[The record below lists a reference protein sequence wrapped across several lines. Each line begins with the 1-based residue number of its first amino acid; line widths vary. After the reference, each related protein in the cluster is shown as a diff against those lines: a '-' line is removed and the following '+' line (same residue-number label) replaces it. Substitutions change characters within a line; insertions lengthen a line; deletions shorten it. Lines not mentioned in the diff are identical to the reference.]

1 MRKGIENIHCV
12 PGVRLR
18 PLGQLSI
25 VGRVKLY
32 NFILKF
38 SLKPKVFWWNVFLNL
53 CYNNPYLHK
62 QKGLEMEDSVMMFG
76 VLGLLFCIS
85 IFALWIW
92 ALVDIIS
99 STFND
104 VAIKIVWFLL
114 VFFIPFLGFIL
125 YVILGKSMK
134 IPKNTTDLNQKYDAL
149 ERIKK
154 LYDSGALNE
163 TEFEAE
169 KQKIMGQN

>member
-1 MRKGIENIHCV
+1 
-12 PGVRLR
+12 
-18 PLGQLSI
+18 
-25 VGRVKLY
+25 
-32 NFILKF
+32 
-38 SLKPKVFWWNVFLNL
+38 
-53 CYNNPYLHK
+53 
-62 QKGLEMEDSVMMFG
+62 MEDSVMMFG

-134 IPKNTTDLNQKYDAL
+134 IPQNTTDLNQKYDAL

-163 TEFEAE
+163 TEFESE

>member
-1 MRKGIENIHCV
+1 MEN
-12 PGVRLR
+12 
-18 PLGQLSI
+18 S
-25 VGRVKLY
+25 
-32 NFILKF
+32 
-38 SLKPKVFWWNVFLNL
+38 
-53 CYNNPYLHK
+53 
-62 QKGLEMEDSVMMFG
+62 MMMFG

-99 STFND
+99 SRFND

-134 IPKNTTDLNQKYDAL
+134 IPENTTNLNQKYDAL
-149 ERIKK
+149 ERIKQ
-154 LYDSGALNE
+154 LYDNGVLNE